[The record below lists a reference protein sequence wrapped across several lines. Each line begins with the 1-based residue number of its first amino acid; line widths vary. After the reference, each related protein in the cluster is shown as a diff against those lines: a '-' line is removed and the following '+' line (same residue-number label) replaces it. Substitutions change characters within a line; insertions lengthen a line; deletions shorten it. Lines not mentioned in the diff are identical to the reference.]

1 MTIRKDIFTLNI
13 IVITAAVAI
22 TTGVDSG
29 TAINTFIQI
38 SSRQISKTGCAAE
51 ATS

>member
-38 SSRQISKTGCAAE
+38 SKTGCAAE